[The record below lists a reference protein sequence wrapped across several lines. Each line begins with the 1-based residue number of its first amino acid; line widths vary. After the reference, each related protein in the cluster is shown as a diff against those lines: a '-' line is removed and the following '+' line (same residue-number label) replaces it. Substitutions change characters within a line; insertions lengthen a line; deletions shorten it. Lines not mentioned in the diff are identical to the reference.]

1 MESYSVKIYLRED
14 FQKKDKTHPIYLR
27 ITINRKVQKIALGIS
42 TKFESWDKKNCK
54 IKKSDIQHLSKNL
67 SLNSYLKKAE
77 DILFK
82 CRIEQK
88 PLTFRDFNFHFS
100 QNSVSNKYSFT
111 DFISKEIESDYKK
124 NGSYDTYRT
133 RKTLINKLKEFANGD
148 VQFADINYDFL
159 VKFENYMASELNNN
173 QTTRARM
180 FTITKAMINRAIKLE
195 LIKDSPFNQFKF
207 KAKLGNSEFL
217 SADEVNRL
225 EDLLNNPKTPNK
237 VKAVLKPFLFSCF
250 TGLRYRDIVN
260 LKFKHVREYYYSN
273 EIKKVL
279 NFIMH
284 KTKDTIEIPLGKKAI
299 GLIRE
304 KTFQEDQ
311 LFRVFTN
318 QYLNRSLKE
327 AMHLANINKNICFHC
342 ARHTF
347 ATLILSNGTSIET
360 VSKLLGHK
368 DLKTTL
374 IYAKILPKSKEE
386 AITRLDQSL

>member
-42 TKFESWDKKNCK
+42 TKFDSWDKKNCK

-67 SLNSYLKKAE
+67 TLTSHFKKAE

-82 CRIEQK
+82 YRIEQK
-88 PLTFRDFNFHFS
+88 PLTFRDFHFHFS

-111 DFISKEIESDYKK
+111 DFVLKEIESDYKK
-124 NGSYDTYRT
+124 NGSYETFRT
-133 RKTLINKLKEFANGD
+133 RKTLINKLKDFAKGD
-148 VQFADINYDFL
+148 VKFADINYDFL

-180 FTITKAMINRAIKLE
+180 FTIIKAMINRAIKLD
-195 LIKDSPFNQFKF
+195 LIKESPFIKFKF
-207 KAKLGNSEFL
+207 KAKLSNREFL
-217 SADEVNRL
+217 STDEVNRL
-225 EDLLNNPKTPNK
+225 EDLLHNPQSQNK
-237 VKAVLKPFLFSCF
+237 VKSVLKPFLFSCY
-250 TGLRYRDIVN
+250 TEIRYRDIVN
-260 LKFKHVREYYYSN
+260 LKFKHVREYYNSN
-273 EIKKVL
+273 EIKKAL
-279 NFIMH
+279 NFTMH
-284 KTKDTIEIPLGKKAI
+284 KTKDIIEIPLGKKASS
-299 GLIRE
+299 LIRE
-304 KTFQEDQ
+304 KTFDEDK

-327 AMHLANINKNICFHC
+327 AMLLANINKKICFHC

-347 ATLILSNGTSIET
+347 ATLILSNGTPIET

-374 IYAKILPKSKEE
+374 IYAKILPKSKED
-386 AITRLDQSL
+386 AITRLDQSF